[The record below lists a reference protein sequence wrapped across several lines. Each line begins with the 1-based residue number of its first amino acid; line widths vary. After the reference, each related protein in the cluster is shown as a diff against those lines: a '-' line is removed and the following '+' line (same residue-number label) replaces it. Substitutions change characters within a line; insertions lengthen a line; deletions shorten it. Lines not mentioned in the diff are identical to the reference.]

1 MIIQQVSIFLEN
13 KLGRLVEVTQT
24 LADAGVN
31 ISALSIAETSDYG
44 VLRCVVSNPQRAMD
58 LLKARHFAVSLTDVV
73 CMAAPNQP
81 GALHK
86 TLKILSEA
94 GISVE
99 YMYAF
104 AIGDRAL
111 VVIRTDN
118 INQTIS
124 ILQHHKVDLLKSSE
138 LYQV

>member
-1 MIIQQVSIFLEN
+1 MIIQQVSVFLEN

-44 VLRCVVSNPQRAMD
+44 VLRCVVSHPHKAVD
-58 LLKARHFAVSLTDVV
+58 LLKARHFSVSLTDVV
-73 CMAAPNQP
+73 CMACPNQP
-81 GALHK
+81 GSLHK
-86 TLKILSEA
+86 ALKILAEA
-94 GISVE
+94 RISVE

-118 INQTIS
+118 IKDTIS
-124 ILQHHKVDLLKSSE
+124 TLQHHKVDLLKSSE

>member
-13 KLGRLVEVTQT
+13 KSGRLVEVTEA
-24 LADAGVN
+24 LAEAGVN

-44 VLRCVVSNPQRAMD
+44 VLRCVVSHPQKAMD
-58 LLKARHFAVSLTDVV
+58 LLKAKHFSARLTDVI
-73 CMAAPNQP
+73 CMATPNQP
-81 GALHK
+81 GALHRC
-86 TLKILSEA
+86 LKILA
-94 GISVE
+94 DANISVE

-118 INQTIS
+118 IRETIS
-124 ILQHHKVDLLKSSE
+124 VLQHHKVDLLKSSE

>member
-1 MIIQQVSIFLEN
+1 MIIQQVSVFLEN
-13 KLGRLVEVTQT
+13 KSGRLVEVTQA

-44 VLRCVVSNPQRAMD
+44 VLRCVVSHPQKAVE
-58 LLKARHFAVSLTDVV
+58 LLRARHFSVSLTAVV

-81 GALHK
+81 GALNRA
-86 TLKILSEA
+86 LKILAEA

-118 INQTIS
+118 IKDTIS
-124 ILQHHKVDLLKSSE
+124 ALQHHKVDLLKSSE